1 MKYLRTIDDI
11 EFEVEYHVVTNKDNL
26 TYVQIDSIKYNGIDF
41 SGVIDEK
48 FVEQIEYELDVQ
60 EQEAEWN
67 AKEAEYDRL
76 KEDGDI

>member
-11 EFEVEYHVVTNKDNL
+11 EFEVEYHVVTNSDNL
-26 TYVQIDSIKYNGIDF
+26 TYVQIDSIKYNDIDF

>member
-26 TYVQIDSIKYNGIDF
+26 TYTQIDSIKYNGVDF

-48 FVEQIEYELDVQ
+48 FVEQIEYELDVL

>member
-26 TYVQIDSIKYNGIDF
+26 TYAEIDSIKYNGVDF
-41 SGVIDEK
+41 SGIIDKE
-48 FVEQIEYELDVQ
+48 FVEQIEYELDVL

>member
-26 TYVQIDSIKYNGIDF
+26 TYTEIDSIKYNGVDF
-41 SGVIDEK
+41 SGIINPE
-48 FVEQIEYELDVQ
+48 FIEQIEYELDVQ

-76 KEDGDI
+76 KEDGDL

>member
-11 EFEVEYHVVTNKDNL
+11 EFEIEYHVVKAENNL
-26 TYVQIDSIKYNGIDF
+26 TYTQIDSIKYNGVDF
-41 SGVIDEK
+41 SGIIDEK
-48 FVEQIEYELDVQ
+48 FIEQIEYELDVYVQ
-60 EQEAEWN
+60 ELDWN

>member
-26 TYVQIDSIKYNGIDF
+26 TYTQIDSIKYNGIDF

-48 FVEQIEYELDVQ
+48 FVEQIEYELDVL

>member
-26 TYVQIDSIKYNGIDF
+26 TYAEIDSIKYNGVDF
-41 SGVIDEK
+41 SGIINPE
-48 FVEQIEYELDVQ
+48 FIEQIEYELDVL

>member
-11 EFEVEYHVVTNKDNL
+11 EFEVEYHVVTNRDNL
-26 TYVQIDSIKYNGIDF
+26 TYTEIDSIKYNGIDF

-48 FVEQIEYELDVQ
+48 FIEQIEYELDVL

>member
-1 MKYLRTIDDI
+1 MKYLRTIYDI

-26 TYVQIDSIKYNGIDF
+26 TYTQIDSIKYNGIDF

-48 FVEQIEYELDVQ
+48 FVEQIEYELDAL